1 MSPAITSRPLPVHL
15 TSYIGYI
22 VTPHRRPHTVLDAGY
37 CYRRCSV
44 ICLSVC
50 VLGYTGESCRNG
62 GTDRDA
68 VWHVDS
74 GGPGPRNCVLHEAPD
89 LHTGWDNFW
98 IFNPLKKWQLPAAQ
112 QNSPLFSLAAILPT
126 GRCHIFSLEKSASPV
141 IQPVPRLLWRN
152 VLLPRAHKTVI
163 HNR

>member
-1 MSPAITSRPLPVHL
+1 MRDGDEILVIDGDVVAERDI
-15 TSYIGYI
+15 SYIESVLRDRTSLCLTVRTCVSRHHQPTTTGTSHL
-22 VTPHRRPHTVLDAGY
+22 VHRLHCYSASPPAHSARRGY

-112 QNSPLFSLAAILPT
+112 
-126 GRCHIFSLEKSASPV
+126 
-141 IQPVPRLLWRN
+141 
-152 VLLPRAHKTVI
+152 
-163 HNR
+163 